1 MPIKPKFCS
10 QCAAPVETRVV
21 DGQPRDVCSA
31 CGAVSFQNPLPVV
44 AAVVLNDRREVLL
57 VKRKCGSAPE
67 ATWALP
73 MGLVETDDSIPEAA
87 ARELKGQTGIDA
99 RTIRLLD
106 TDLCKTDEYGD
117 VLMVTFEMEK
127 RGGLE
132 TPGREV
138 DQLAYFPLSSHPALA
153 CSSHE
158 RALRIC
164 ADMHLEDWAIRDSF
178 ERLQTDDA
186 KVMLSDALVAMI
198 KARAG
203 EITRVWIADICE
215 DPTTARYRNVDQK
228 QLFERGTTALSQFSR
243 WLSGREA
250 DQEVSDFYFE
260 IGRQRKA
267 EGFDAHEVLSALMLL
282 KKHTWSFARNHGVWE
297 RPIDVYRVLELNRR
311 IAAFFDRAM
320 YHAARGFA
328 IDEAN

>member
-1 MPIKPKFCS
+1 M
-10 QCAAPVETRVV
+10 
-21 DGQPRDVCSA
+21 
-31 CGAVSFQNPLPVV
+31 
-44 AAVVLNDRREVLL
+44 
-57 VKRKCGSAPE
+57 
-67 ATWALP
+67 
-73 MGLVETDDSIPEAA
+73 
-87 ARELKGQTGIDA
+87 
-99 RTIRLLD
+99 
-106 TDLCKTDEYGD
+106 
-117 VLMVTFEMEK
+117 
-127 RGGLE
+127 
-132 TPGREV
+132 
-138 DQLAYFPLSSHPALA
+138 A

-164 ADMHLEDWAIRDSF
+164 ADTHLEDWAIRDSF
-178 ERLQTDDA
+178 EHLQTDDA

-203 EITRVWIADICE
+203 EIARVWIADICE
-215 DPTTARYRNVDQK
+215 NPTTARYCNVDQE
-228 QLFERGTTALSQFSR
+228 QLFERGTTALSQFGR

-311 IAAFFDRAM
+311 IAAFFDKAI

-328 IDEAN
+328 ADQVA